1 MAINEKTVN
10 FCEFAEANQKMAFA
24 KNIHI
29 PNCFFKNFLSMKM
42 TVFVDGNGKMGVSS
56 MKRAVFVDG
65 SSGYLLYLH
74 DLNENLN

>member
-1 MAINEKTVN
+1 MKMAI
-10 FCEFAEANQKMAFA
+10 
-24 KNIHI
+24 
-29 PNCFFKNFLSMKM
+29 
-42 TVFVDGNGKMGVSS
+42 FVDGNGKMGVSS

>member
-1 MAINEKTVN
+1 MLYGVRDK
-10 FCEFAEANQKMAFA
+10 
-24 KNIHI
+24 HI
-29 PNCFFKNFLSMKM
+29 LDFHFPSMKM
-42 TVFVDGNGKMGVSS
+42 AVFVDGNGKMGVSS